1 MHRHKHRWPP
11 QEPRLNDLTFS
22 YLDNDAAGNDALDA
36 FVRAHPAGNAYQLA
50 AWRRA
55 VADAYGYPG
64 QVLVATRAGALAG
77 ILPLSAVA
85 RPLGRPRWISL
96 PFCDIG
102 GPLAESSDVSEA
114 LAARARH
121 DIGPARAA
129 GLELRCSAPGGG
141 DEAALAGR
149 KVRMVLG
156 LPETA
161 AALMQ
166 SYPPKLRSQVR
177 KAEKNGLTAEVASGL
192 DGAGAFYEVYSRNM
206 RRLGSPPHSRA
217 WFDAIARHY
226 GALGDMFVVLV
237 RHEDKVVGAGW
248 VLLCGDKAVI
258 PWASTLA
265 DYNALA
271 PNMLLYWA
279 IQAQLCERGV
289 RQFDFG
295 RSTFGEGTYK
305 FKKQWGALPVALDWR
320 EWDAQG
326 VAKSA
331 APAASNGASFLRPLI
346 ESAWQR
352 LPLAVANSLGACLR
366 RYITL

>member
-1 MHRHKHRWPP
+1 MPP
-11 QEPRLNDLTFS
+11 QEQRLNDLRFS
-22 YLDNDAAGNDALDA
+22 YLDNADAGNDALDA
-36 FVRAHPAGNAYQLA
+36 FVRAHPQGNAYQLA

-55 VADAYGYPG
+55 VAAAYGFAG
-64 QVLVATRAGALAG
+64 RVLVARQGQELAG
-77 ILPLSAVA
+77 MLPLCEFA
-85 RPLGRPRWISL
+85 RPLSRPRWISL
-96 PFCDIG
+96 PFCDLG
-102 GPLAESSDVSEA
+102 GPMAVSDEVAEA
-114 LAARARH
+114 LAARARQ
-121 DIGPARAA
+121 DLGALGAA
-129 GLELRCSAPGGG
+129 GLELRCSATGTA
-141 DEAALAGR
+141 DEAGLEGR
-149 KVRMVLG
+149 KVRMLLG
-156 LPETA
+156 LPDSA

-177 KAEKNGLTAEVASGL
+177 KAEKNGLTSEVAG
-192 DGAGAFYEVYSRNM
+192 GTAAVGEFYDVYSRNM

-217 WFDAIARHY
+217 WFEAVQRHY
-226 GALGDMFVVLV
+226 GAAGDMFMVIV
-237 RHEDKVVGAGW
+237 RHEGKAVGAGW

-265 DYNALA
+265 DYNSLA

-279 IQAQLCERGV
+279 IQSHLCERGV

-326 VAKSA
+326 VAPVA
-331 APAASNGASFLRPLI
+331 APAAKGGGSSLRPLV

-352 LPLAVANSLGACLR
+352 LPLPVANSLGGFLR